1 MTIKCPPDKSEMDR
15 KPKLMDRLRE
25 ALSATATGSDQDK
38 LSLHKE
44 ITFKGVTFLSL
55 NTYF

>member
-1 MTIKCPPDKSEMDR
+1 MDR
-15 KPKLMDRLRE
+15 KPKLMNRLRE
-25 ALSATATGSDQDK
+25 ALSATAQQ